1 MEHGG
6 TEDTEIASS
15 SPSVTSVPLC
25 FNLPRIDDTPERQL
39 ADESLTPE
47 EPVMSSIASL
57 VCVLCVLAAGPAAA
71 QVDLAAPHLAGTQPL
86 ELDEPLDVVMV
97 RGINYFAE
105 RELVDAPHR
114 RAAKWNRDY
123 SSLEAYEAS
132 VAGNVERLKTIIG
145 AVDPRS
151 PARLSKYENAR
162 KEDGIGFGTREDA
175 HFTASAVRWDVMEG
189 VTGEGYLLSP
199 STGVEPRAAVV
210 VLPDPARSPEAV
222 SGLNRELPES
232 QRLAALLASNGC
244 EVLVMTLID
253 RADTQS
259 GHPDIRYTNEPHRE
273 FIYRAAFEMGRHVI
287 GYEVQKVLAAI
298 DWLESGRPR
307 PIGVAG
313 IGEGGQIALLAA
325 AVDRRIDT
333 TLVCGYVQERESV
346 WQEPIYRNVWGQLTE
361 FGDAEIVSL
370 IAPRHVIIEAGAV
383 VDVSGPPAARD
394 GRANTAAPGR
404 ILTADIAGVR
414 REVTRAKEH
423 YERVGA
429 PDGLMLFES
438 DAGQGPVC
446 STDALQGFLD
456 AHGANR
462 QARPASQPAV
472 GELAAIEAAERV
484 KRQVAELN
492 RFTQAL
498 MHRSDKA
505 RDKLW
510 AKVDRSSVEKCV
522 ASLEA
527 YRNMVYDQMIGRL
540 PDSTI
545 PLSPRTRKVIDEQT
559 HVGYEVVLDCYPA
572 GDTERPIPDG
582 ADVKVPDTGSVDRI
596 GWAVGKDWGVIAGG
610 ILLLPRD
617 LKPGEKR
624 PVVVCQHGL
633 EGVPMDTI
641 VTDPNSKGYGPYKG
655 FSTALVQRGFVVYVP
670 QNPYRGHDAF
680 RVIQRKSNPLGRSL
694 FSYII
699 PQHART
705 LEWLASLPYVDP
717 ERLAFYGLSYGGK
730 TAVRVPP
737 MLPPREGKPGYCLS
751 ICSAD
756 FNEWVRK
763 NASSEDRYSYVYT
776 GEYEIFEWNMGHVAN
791 YAELSY
797 LMTPRPFMVE
807 RGHDDGVAP
816 DEWVAW
822 EYAKV
827 KRHYDRIGLGDR
839 CEMEVFNG
847 PHTINGV
854 GTFAFL
860 HKHLNWPAPETR

>member
-1 MEHGG
+1 MRL
-6 TEDTEIASS
+6 IA
-15 SPSVTSVPLC
+15 L
-25 FNLPRIDDTPERQL
+25 L
-39 ADESLTPE
+39 A
-47 EPVMSSIASL
+47 
-57 VCVLCVLAAGPAAA
+57 CVLCALAAGPAAA
-71 QVDLAAPHLAGTQPL
+71 QVDFAAAHLADTQPL
-86 ELDEPLDVVMV
+86 QLDEPLDVVMV

-105 RELVDAPHR
+105 RELADAPNR
-114 RAAKWNRDY
+114 RGANWNRDY
-123 SSLEAYEAS
+123 SSAEAYEKS
-132 VAGNVERLKTIIG
+132 VAANRERLKEIIG
-145 AVDPRS
+145 AVDPLVENPRMMLFENRV
-151 PARLSKYENAR
+151 ARAGVPLPESGAF
-162 KEDGIGFGTREDA
+162 IAPVT
-175 HFTASAVRWDVMEG
+175 WDVMEG
-189 VTGEGYLLSP
+189 VTGEGYLLSASHGDGETP
-199 STGVEPRAAVV
+199 NAGPKACLVV
-210 VLPDPARSPEAV
+210 IPDAGTTPEAIC
-222 SGLNRELPES
+222 GLDNSLPPEA
-232 QRLAALLASNGC
+232 QLARRLAENGC
-244 EVLVMTLID
+244 EVLVVAPINRD
-253 RADTQS
+253 DAFA
-259 GHPDIRYTNEPHRE
+259 GHDAIRFTNLPHRE
-273 FIYRAAFEMGRHVI
+273 FIYRMAFEMGRHIV
-287 GYEVQKVLAAI
+287 GYEVQKVRAGL
-298 DWLESGRPR
+298 DVLEHWRNYVAQFTDRPPAR
-307 PIGVAG
+307 NVPLGVVG
-313 IGEGGQIALLAA
+313 IGEGGLIALYAG
-325 AVDRRIDT
+325 AVEPRFDVT
-333 TLVCGYVQERESV
+333 FVSGYFGERENV
-346 WQEPIYRNVWGQLTE
+346 WQEPIYRNVWDLLTT
-361 FGDAEIVSL
+361 FGDADITSL
-370 IAPRHVIIEAGAV
+370 IAPRRLIIEAAAAPETA
-383 VDVSGPPAARD
+383 GPPPARD
-394 GRANTAAPGR
+394 NRSAVAAPGR
-404 ILTADIAGVR
+404 IVSPTSDVVTREGARVHTHYSRLGVPGHFAVVIPPDGSGPAGSLLALQHLLGAQEL
-414 REVTRAKEH
+414 REVAPVGRPSAEPVDAAKEDQ
-423 YERVGA
+423 V
-429 PDGLMLFES
+429 
-438 DAGQGPVC
+438 
-446 STDALQGFLD
+446 
-456 AHGANR
+456 R
-462 QARPASQPAV
+462 Q
-472 GELAAIEAAERV
+472 
-484 KRQVAELN
+484 KRQIAELN

-505 RDKLW
+505 RDKSW
-510 AKVDRSSVEKCV
+510 ASVDRSSVEKCV
-522 ASLEA
+522 ASLES
-527 YRNMVYDQMIGRL
+527 YRDYVYDNMIGRL
-540 PDSTI
+540 PEPAI
-545 PLSPRTRKVIDEQT
+545 PLNPRTRKVIDEPT

-617 LKPGEKR
+617 LKAGERR

-633 EGVPMDTI
+633 EGTPMDTI

-655 FSTALVQRGFVVYVP
+655 FSTALVKRGFIVYVP

-730 TAVRVPP
+730 TAMRVPP
-737 MLPPREGKPGYCLS
+737 MLVPGRSQESGARSQGSDSDAASPESRLLAPGSSAPGYCLS

-791 YAELSY
+791 YAELAY

-860 HKHLNWPAPETR
+860 HKHLNWPAPEGK